1 MKKELK
7 AGITHGDINGIGY
20 EVIIKCLSDPRIT
33 EICVPV
39 VYGSAKVAG
48 YYRKQIELEN
58 FSFHQVRTAAEANP
72 KRANII
78 NLLRDDIKVDP
89 GKVTPTGG
97 EAALVSLK
105 KAVEDL
111 KNKQIDILVTAPINK
126 QNVQSDTFR
135 FPGHTE
141 YITSVF
147 GAENES
153 LMLMVSDRMRLGV
166 VAGHMPLSKTAEY
179 VRTEIILKKLR
190 IINKS
195 LLVDFGITGARIA
208 VLGLNPHAGDGGL
221 LGNEENDQII
231 PAIRQAR
238 NEKIMA
244 FGPYS
249 ADGFFGSGVFKKFDA
264 ILAMYHDQGLV
275 PFKALNFDEGVN
287 YTAGLPIVRTSPA
300 HGTAYDLVGKNLASP
315 TSFRHALYLAC
326 DIYRKREE
334 HKELTAHPLPKSLTG
349 QERDN

>member
-20 EVIIKCLSDPRIT
+20 EVIIKCLSDPRIN
-33 EICVPV
+33 EICTPI

-58 FSFHQVRTAAEANP
+58 FSFHQIRHAGEANP
-72 KRANII
+72 KRANLI
-78 NLLRDDIKVDP
+78 NLLKDDVKVDP
-89 GKVTPTGG
+89 GKVTPAGG
-97 EAALVSLK
+97 EAALISLR
-105 KAVEDL
+105 KAVDDL
-111 KNKQIDILVTAPINK
+111 KNKQIDVLVTAPINK
-126 QNVQSDTFR
+126 QNVQNETFR

-141 YITSVF
+141 YITSEF
-147 GAENES
+147 GAGNES

-166 VAGHMPLSKTAEY
+166 VAGHMPVSGIADFI
-179 VRTEIILKKLR
+179 RNEIILKKLR

-195 LLVDFGITGARIA
+195 LLVDFGITGGRIA

-221 LGNEENDQII
+221 LGSEENDQIV

-244 FGPYS
+244 FGPYP

-275 PFKALNFDEGVN
+275 PFKTLNFDEGVN
-287 YTAGLPIVRTSPA
+287 YTAGLPVVRTSPA

-315 TSFRHALYLAC
+315 TSFRQALYLAC

-334 HKELTAHPLPKSLTG
+334 YKELTANPLPKTMTG

>member
-1 MKKELK
+1 MKKEIKL
-7 AGITHGDINGIGY
+7 GISQGDINGIGY
-20 EVIIKCLSDPRIT
+20 EVIIKCLSDPRIN
-33 EICVPV
+33 EICTPI
-39 VYGSAKVAG
+39 VYGSPKVAS

-58 FSFHQVRTAAEANP
+58 FSFHQIRTAHEANP

-78 NLLRDDIKVDP
+78 NVLKDDVKVDP
-89 GKVTPTGG
+89 GKATPTGG
-97 EAALVSLK
+97 EAAIISLK
-105 KAVEDL
+105 RAVDDL
-111 KNKQIDILVTAPINK
+111 KNKHIDALLTAPFNK
-126 QNVQSDTFR
+126 SIVQSSNFS

-147 GAENES
+147 GVDNLS
-153 LMLMVSDRMRLGV
+153 LMLMVSDRMRMGV
-166 VAGHMPLSKTAEY
+166 VAGHIPMSKVAAY
-179 VRTEIILKKLR
+179 IQTEIILKKLR
-190 IINKS
+190 IINQS
-195 LLVDFGITGARIA
+195 LTVDFGITGARIA

-264 ILAMYHDQGLV
+264 ILAMYHDQGLI
-275 PFKALNFDEGVN
+275 PFKALHFDEGVN

-300 HGTAYDLVGKNLASP
+300 HGTAYDLVGKNSASP
-315 TSFRHALYLAC
+315 TSFRQALYLAC

-334 HKELTAHPLPKSLTG
+334 YKQLTSNPLPKS
-349 QERDN
+349 QINHERDS